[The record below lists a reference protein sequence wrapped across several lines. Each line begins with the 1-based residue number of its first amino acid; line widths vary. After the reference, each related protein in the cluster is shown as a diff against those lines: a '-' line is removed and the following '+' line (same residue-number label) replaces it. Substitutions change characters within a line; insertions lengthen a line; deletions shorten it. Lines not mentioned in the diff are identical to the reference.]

1 MAPTLSRFQG
11 SIVVLF
17 CGLSFSFG
25 PLTFRA
31 VDEADAWQ
39 YLFWRC
45 SSTAIISIIII
56 CLAGHNPFR
65 SVREAGRNQIIAGLF
80 TAAMFTLFIIALS
93 RSNAAFV
100 LLMQCTS
107 PFYAAFFSRILLKE
121 PVERKTL
128 VAMTLSIFGVAV
140 MVGNTLG
147 RGDAIGTTLAVILP
161 MFLGGYTVLVR
172 SSPIRDPGV
181 PVIVGGITGAI
192 VAAAVSLPG
201 PGLNVPLNDIMMA
214 FIGGGVLIG
223 LFAPLWNYAHRF
235 VPAAD
240 VSLLLIS
247 EVIAAPIWLWIWMNE
262 TPQDLTLVGGGICLL
277 SVTWLTRETAI
288 DQILVGARSSQKP
301 QQLSKR
307 IHGLYVGAAPIFKR
321 PDLKKNKESKKD

>member
-1 MAPTLSRFQG
+1 MVPTLSRFQG
-11 SIVVLF
+11 SIAVLI

-45 SSTAIISIIII
+45 SATAIVSIIII
-56 CLAGHNPFR
+56 CLAGHNPLR
-65 SVREAGRNQIIAGLF
+65 SVRESGRNQIIAGLF

-93 RSNAAFV
+93 RATAAFV

-107 PFYAAFFSRILLKE
+107 PFYAAIFSRILLKE

-128 VAMTLSIFGVAV
+128 IAMTLSILGVGV
-140 MVGNTLG
+140 MVGGNLG
-147 RGDAIGTTLAVILP
+147 SGDAIGTTLAIILP

-181 PVIVGGITGAI
+181 PVIIGGITGAI

-214 FIGGGVLIG
+214 FISGGVLIG

-262 TPQDLTLVGGGICLL
+262 TPVSSTLIGGGICLA
-277 SVTWLTRETAI
+277 SVTWLTRQAAKSTK
-288 DQILVGARSSQKP
+288 DSSR
-301 QQLSKR
+301 LSKR

-321 PDLKKNKESKKD
+321 PDLKNKYKTRDRQE

>member
-1 MAPTLSRFQG
+1 MKVMAPVLSRFQG
-11 SIVVLF
+11 SIVVLI

-45 SSTAIISIIII
+45 SATAVLSIIII

-65 SVREAGRNQIIAGLF
+65 SVIEAGRNQIIAGLF
-80 TAAMFTLFIIALS
+80 TAAMFTLFIVSIS
-93 RSNAAFV
+93 RATAAFV

-107 PFYAAFFSRILLKE
+107 PFYAAIFSRILLKE

-128 VAMTLSIFGVAV
+128 IAMTLSVLGVAV
-140 MVGNTLG
+140 MVGGNLG
-147 RGDAIGTTLAVILP
+147 SGDAIGTTLAILLP

-181 PVIVGGITGAI
+181 PVIIGGITGAI
-192 VAAAVSLPG
+192 VAAAISLPG
-201 PGLNVPLNDIMMA
+201 PGLSVPLNDVMMA

-262 TPQDLTLVGGGICLL
+262 EPASTTLIGGGICLL
-277 SVTWLTRETAI
+277 SVTWLTRQVA
-288 DQILVGARSSQKP
+288 LSGQKP
-301 QQLSKR
+301 QKFSKR
-307 IHGLYVGAAPIFKR
+307 MRGLYVGAVPIFKR
-321 PDLKKNKESKKD
+321 PDFKK

>member
-1 MAPTLSRFQG
+1 MVPTLSRFQG
-11 SIVVLF
+11 SIAVLI

-45 SSTAIISIIII
+45 SATAIVSIIII
-56 CLAGHNPFR
+56 CLAGHNPLR
-65 SVREAGRNQIIAGLF
+65 SVRESGRNQIIAGLF

-93 RSNAAFV
+93 RATAAFV

-107 PFYAAFFSRILLKE
+107 PFYAAIFSRILLKE

-128 VAMTLSIFGVAV
+128 IAMTLSILGVGV
-140 MVGNTLG
+140 MVGGNLG
-147 RGDAIGTTLAVILP
+147 SGDAIGTTLAIILP

-181 PVIVGGITGAI
+181 PVIIGGITGAI

-201 PGLNVPLNDIMMA
+201 PGLNIPLNDIMMA
-214 FIGGGVLIG
+214 FISGGVLIG

-262 TPQDLTLVGGGICLL
+262 TPVSSTLIGGGICLA
-277 SVTWLTRETAI
+277 SVTWLTRQA
-288 DQILVGARSSQKP
+288 ARSTKDSSR
-301 QQLSKR
+301 LSKR

-321 PDLKKNKESKKD
+321 PDLKNKYKN

>member
-1 MAPTLSRFQG
+1 MKVMAPVLSRFQG
-11 SIVVLF
+11 SIVVLI

-45 SSTAIISIIII
+45 SATAVLSIIII

-65 SVREAGRNQIIAGLF
+65 SVIEAGRNQIIAGLF
-80 TAAMFTLFIIALS
+80 TAAMFTLFIVSLS
-93 RSNAAFV
+93 RATAAFV

-107 PFYAAFFSRILLKE
+107 PFYAAIFSRILLKE

-128 VAMTLSIFGVAV
+128 IAMTISILGVIV
-140 MVGNTLG
+140 MVGGNLG
-147 RGDAIGTTLAVILP
+147 SGDAIGTILAIILP

-181 PVIVGGITGAI
+181 PVIIGGITGAI
-192 VAAAVSLPG
+192 VAAAISLPG
-201 PGLNVPLNDIMMA
+201 PGLSVPLNDVMMA

-262 TPQDLTLVGGGICLL
+262 EPASTTLIGGGICLL
-277 SVTWLTRETAI
+277 SVTWLTRQVA
-288 DQILVGARSSQKP
+288 LSGQKP
-301 QQLSKR
+301 QKFSKR
-307 IHGLYVGAAPIFKR
+307 MRGLYVGAVPIFKR
-321 PDLKKNKESKKD
+321 PDFKK

>member
-1 MAPTLSRFQG
+1 MVPTLSRFQG
-11 SIVVLF
+11 SIAVLF

-31 VDEADAWQ
+31 VNEADAWQ

-45 SSTAIISIIII
+45 SATAIVSIIII

-65 SVREAGRNQIIAGLF
+65 SVSEAGRNQIIAGLF

-93 RSNAAFV
+93 RATAAFV

-107 PFYAAFFSRILLKE
+107 PFYAAIFSRILLKE

-128 VAMTLSIFGVAV
+128 IAMTLSILGVGV
-140 MVGNTLG
+140 MVGGNLG
-147 RGDAIGTTLAVILP
+147 SGDAIGTTLAIILP

-214 FIGGGVLIG
+214 FISGGVLIG

-262 TPQDLTLVGGGICLL
+262 TPVSSTLVGGGICLL
-277 SVTWLTRETAI
+277 SVTWLTRQA
-288 DQILVGARSSQKP
+288 ARSGQKP
-301 QQLSKR
+301 QKSLKR

-321 PDLKKNKESKKD
+321 SDIKKH

>member
-1 MAPTLSRFQG
+1 MAPILSRFQG
-11 SIVVLF
+11 SIVVLI

-45 SSTAIISIIII
+45 SSTAILSIIII

-65 SVREAGRNQIIAGLF
+65 SVIEAGRNQIIAGLF
-80 TAAMFTLFIIALS
+80 TSAMFTLFIISLS
-93 RSNAAFV
+93 RATAAFV

-128 VAMTLSIFGVAV
+128 IAMTLSILGVGV
-140 MVGNTLG
+140 MVGGNLG
-147 RGDAIGTTLAVILP
+147 SGDAIGTTLAIILP

-247 EVIAAPIWLWIWMNE
+247 EVIAAPVWLWIWMNE
-262 TPQDLTLVGGGICLL
+262 TPTSTTLAGGAICLL
-277 SVTWLTRETAI
+277 SVTWLTRQA
-288 DQILVGARSSQKP
+288 ARSTKNGSR
-301 QQLSKR
+301 LSKR

-321 PDLKKNKESKKD
+321 PDLKKTNTETKGLQE

>member
-1 MAPTLSRFQG
+1 MVPTLSRFQG
-11 SIVVLF
+11 SIAVLI

-45 SSTAIISIIII
+45 SATAIVSIIII

-65 SVREAGRNQIIAGLF
+65 SVSEAGRNQIIAGLF

-93 RSNAAFV
+93 RATAAFV

-107 PFYAAFFSRILLKE
+107 PFYAAIFSRILLKE

-128 VAMTLSIFGVAV
+128 IAMTLSILGVGV
-140 MVGNTLG
+140 MVGGNLG
-147 RGDAIGTTLAVILP
+147 SGDAIGTTLAIILP

-181 PVIVGGITGAI
+181 PVIIGGITGAI

-214 FIGGGVLIG
+214 FISGGVLIG

-262 TPQDLTLVGGGICLL
+262 TPASSTLIGGGICLA
-277 SVTWLTRETAI
+277 SVTWLTRQA
-288 DQILVGARSSQKP
+288 ARYIKSSSR
-301 QQLSKR
+301 LSKR

-321 PDLKKNKESKKD
+321 PDLKNKYKTRGRQE

>member
-1 MAPTLSRFQG
+1 MKIMAPALSRFQG
-11 SIVVLF
+11 SIVVLI

-45 SSTAIISIIII
+45 SATAILSIIII
-56 CLAGHNPFR
+56 CLAGRNPFR
-65 SVREAGRNQIIAGLF
+65 SVTEAGKNQIIAGF
-80 TAAMFTLFIIALS
+80 FVAAMFTLFIVSLS
-93 RSNAAFV
+93 RATAAFV

-128 VAMTLSIFGVAV
+128 IAMTLSILGVGV
-140 MVGNTLG
+140 MVGGSLG
-147 RGDAIGTTLAVILP
+147 SGDLIGTTLAIILP

-172 SSPIRDPGV
+172 SSPIQDPGV
-181 PVIVGGITGAI
+181 PVIIGGITGAI

-214 FIGGGVLIG
+214 FIGGGVLIA

-262 TPQDLTLVGGGICLL
+262 TPTSTTLIGGAICLM
-277 SVTWLTRETAI
+277 SVTWLTRQAALS
-288 DQILVGARSSQKP
+288 DQKSQKS
-301 QQLSKR
+301 SKR
-307 IHGLYVGAAPIFKR
+307 MRGLYVGAVPIFKR
-321 PDLKKNKESKKD
+321 PDFKK

>member
-1 MAPTLSRFQG
+1 MKIMAPVLSRFQG
-11 SIVVLF
+11 SIVVLI

-31 VDEADAWQ
+31 VHEADAWQ

-45 SSTAIISIIII
+45 LATAILSIIII

-65 SVREAGRNQIIAGLF
+65 SVIEAGRNQIIAGLF
-80 TAAMFTLFIIALS
+80 TAAMFTLFIVSLS
-93 RSNAAFV
+93 RATAAFV

-107 PFYAAFFSRILLKE
+107 PFYAAIFSRILLKE

-128 VAMTLSIFGVAV
+128 IAMTLSILGVAV
-140 MVGNTLG
+140 MVGGNLG
-147 RGDAIGTTLAVILP
+147 SGDALGTTLAIILP

-181 PVIVGGITGAI
+181 PVIIGGITGAI

-201 PGLNVPLNDIMMA
+201 PGLTVPLNDMMMA

-262 TPQDLTLVGGGICLL
+262 TPASTTLIGGGICLAA
-277 SVTWLTRETAI
+277 VTWLTRQA
-288 DQILVGARSSQKP
+288 ARSTKTSSKP
-301 QQLSKR
+301 QKR

-321 PDLKKNKESKKD
+321 PDLKK

>member
-1 MAPTLSRFQG
+1 MVPTLSRFQG
-11 SIVVLF
+11 SIAVLI

-45 SSTAIISIIII
+45 SATAIVSIIII
-56 CLAGHNPFR
+56 CLAGHNPLR
-65 SVREAGRNQIIAGLF
+65 SVRESGRNQIIAGLF

-93 RSNAAFV
+93 RATAAFV

-107 PFYAAFFSRILLKE
+107 PFYAAIFSRILLKE

-128 VAMTLSIFGVAV
+128 IAMTLSILGVGV
-140 MVGNTLG
+140 MVGGNLG
-147 RGDAIGTTLAVILP
+147 SGDAIGTTLAIILP

-181 PVIVGGITGAI
+181 PVIIGGITGAI

-214 FIGGGVLIG
+214 FISGGVLIG

-262 TPQDLTLVGGGICLL
+262 TPVSSTLIGGGICLA
-277 SVTWLTRETAI
+277 SVTWLTRQAAKSTK
-288 DQILVGARSSQKP
+288 DSSR
-301 QQLSKR
+301 LSKR

-321 PDLKKNKESKKD
+321 PDLKNKYKN